1 MKRSETGR
9 KRCSASR
16 HAIAIA
22 SERVALLLGAGQGR
36 QLEGNNNRQGR
47 AGLGGWMDELTSRK
61 GRKKDMHGLAIGMGS
76 DRSGAATSES
86 TR

>member
-1 MKRSETGR
+1 MLGQSP
-9 KRCSASR
+9 CYC
-16 HAIAIA
+16 IA
-22 SERVALLLGAGQGR
+22 SERVGAAALLLGAGQGR